1 MPVNNLTFNQLSTL
15 LNGIQSQV
23 TGASAIAPVN
33 TSEFVSVAQTV
44 LKTGTD
50 PVMSAISQI
59 LGRTIFSVRPY
70 SAKFKG
76 LLMDTQRWGG
86 ITRKINYVDK
96 SFTDDSGFSLTD
108 GQAVDQY
115 IVNKPEVIQT
125 NYYGSNVYQKSVTI
139 FRDQLDTAFSGVNE
153 FGEFISGVMQN
164 ISDQIEQAHE
174 DTGRMTIANLVGGI
188 VAAQKANQIVHLL
201 TEYNALTG
209 KKLTANTVY
218 APENYKPFM
227 LWVYSRI
234 AKASAMLTERS
245 QLYHF
250 NLTGKPIQRH
260 SPVNRQRLYLYAD
273 ARYQTEAQ
281 VLADT
286 YHDNYLSF
294 GETETVNYWQSIES
308 PAQIQVKPVYF
319 EEADG
324 SIVTAAD
331 NVTQDNIFAVIM
343 DEEAAGMNIYNYE
356 LAATP
361 YNARGRYTNMWWSF
375 NERYFNDFTENAMV
389 FLLD

>member
-44 LKTGTD
+44 LKTGAD

-76 LLMDTQRWGG
+76 LLMDNQRWGG

-260 SPVNRQRLYLYAD
+260 TPVNRQRLYLYAD

-294 GETETVNYWQSIES
+294 GETETVNYCQSIES

-319 EEADG
+319 DEADG

-343 DEEAAGMNIYNYE
+343 DEEAAGMNIFNYE
-356 LAATP
+356 LSSTP
-361 YNARGRYTNMWWSF
+361 YNARGRYNNLWWSF
-375 NERYFNDFTENAMV
+375 NERYFNDFTENAVV

>member
-1 MPVNNLTFNQLSTL
+1 MPVNNLTFNQLSTI

-33 TSEFVSVAQTV
+33 TNEFVSVAQTV

-76 LLMDTQRWGG
+76 LLMDNQRWGG

-209 KKLTANTVY
+209 TKLTANTVY

-260 SPVNRQRLYLYAD
+260 TPVNRQRLYLYAD

-319 EEADG
+319 DEADG

-343 DEEAAGMNIYNYE
+343 DEEAAGMNIFNYE

>member
-33 TSEFVSVAQTV
+33 TNEFVSVAQTV
-44 LKTGTD
+44 LKAGAD

-76 LLMDTQRWGG
+76 LLMDNQRWGG

-96 SFTDDSGFSLTD
+96 SFIDDSGFSLTD

-174 DTGRMTIANLVGGI
+174 DTARMTIANLVGGI

-201 TEYNALTG
+201 SEYNALTG
-209 KKLTANTVY
+209 KELTANTVY

-308 PAQIQVKPVYF
+308 PAKIQVKPVYF

-331 NVTQDNIFAVIM
+331 NVAQDNIFAVIM
-343 DEEAAGMNIYNYE
+343 DEEAAGMNIFNYE

>member
-33 TSEFVSVAQTV
+33 TSEFVTVAQTV

-76 LLMDTQRWGG
+76 LLMDSQRWGG

-139 FRDQLDTAFSGVNE
+139 FRDQLDVAFSGVNE

-201 TEYNALTG
+201 TEYNALTD

-343 DEEAAGMNIYNYE
+343 DEEAAGMNIFNYE

>member
-50 PVMSAISQI
+50 PIMSAISQI

-76 LLMDTQRWGG
+76 LLMDNQRWGG

-201 TEYNALTG
+201 TEYNALTD

-260 SPVNRQRLYLYAD
+260 TPVNRQRLYLYAD

-319 EEADG
+319 DEADG

-343 DEEAAGMNIYNYE
+343 DEEAAGMNIFNYE

-375 NERYFNDFTENAMV
+375 NERYFNDFTENAVV

>member
-1 MPVNNLTFNQLSTL
+1 MSVNNLTFNQLSTI

-76 LLMDTQRWGG
+76 LLMDNQRWGG

-125 NYYGSNVYQKSVTI
+125 NYYGSNIYQKSITI

-209 KKLTANTVY
+209 KELTANTVY

-250 NLTGKPIQRH
+250 NLAGKPIQRH

-294 GETETVNYWQSIES
+294 GETETVNYWQSIQS
-308 PAQIQVKPVYF
+308 PAKIQVKPVYF
-319 EEADG
+319 KEADG
-324 SIVTAAD
+324 SIVTATD

-343 DEEAAGMNIYNYE
+343 DEEAAGMNIFNYE

>member
-44 LKTGTD
+44 LKTGAD

-76 LLMDTQRWGG
+76 LLMDNQRWGG

-260 SPVNRQRLYLYAD
+260 TPVNRQRLYLYAD

-319 EEADG
+319 DEADG

-343 DEEAAGMNIYNYE
+343 DEEAAGMNIFNYE
-356 LAATP
+356 LSSTP
-361 YNARGRYTNMWWSF
+361 YNARGRYNNLWWSF
-375 NERYFNDFTENAMV
+375 NERYFNDFTENAVV

>member
-1 MPVNNLTFNQLSTL
+1 MAVNNLTFNQLSTI

-44 LKTGTD
+44 LKTGAD

-76 LLMDTQRWGG
+76 LLMDNQRWGG

-115 IVNKPEVIQT
+115 IVNMLEVIQT
-125 NYYGSNVYQKSVTI
+125 NYYGSNIYQKSITI

-188 VAAQKANQIVHLL
+188 VAAKKANQIVHLL

-209 KKLTANTVY
+209 KTLTANTVY

-273 ARYQTEAQ
+273 ARYQTESQ

-308 PAQIQVKPVYF
+308 PAKIEVKPVYF
-319 EEADG
+319 KEADG
-324 SIVTAAD
+324 SIVTAAE

-343 DEEAAGMNIYNYE
+343 DEEAAGMNIFNYE

>member
-44 LKTGTD
+44 LKTGAN

-76 LLMDTQRWGG
+76 LLMDNQRWGG

-139 FRDQLDTAFSGVNE
+139 FRNQLDTAFSGVNE

-260 SPVNRQRLYLYAD
+260 TPVNRQRLYLYAD

-319 EEADG
+319 DEADG

-343 DEEAAGMNIYNYE
+343 DEEAAGMNIFNYE
-356 LAATP
+356 LSSTP
-361 YNARGRYTNMWWSF
+361 YNARGRYNNLWWSF
-375 NERYFNDFTENAMV
+375 NERYFNDFTENAVV

>member
-1 MPVNNLTFNQLSTL
+1 MPVNNLTFNQLSTI

-23 TGASAIAPVN
+23 TGASTIAPVN

-76 LLMDTQRWGG
+76 LLMDNQRWGG

-125 NYYGSNVYQKSVTI
+125 NYYGSNIYQKSITI

-209 KKLTANTVY
+209 KDLTANTVY

-308 PAQIQVKPVYF
+308 PAKIQVKPVYF
-319 EEADG
+319 KEADG
-324 SIVTAAD
+324 SIVTATD

-343 DEEAAGMNIYNYE
+343 DEEAAGMNIFNYE

>member
-76 LLMDTQRWGG
+76 LLMDNQRWGG

-125 NYYGSNVYQKSVTI
+125 NYYGSNIYQKSVTI

-174 DTGRMTIANLVGGI
+174 DTGHMTIANLVGGI

-209 KKLTANTVY
+209 KELTANTVY

-308 PAQIQVKPVYF
+308 PAKIQVKPVYF
-319 EEADG
+319 KEADG

-343 DEEAAGMNIYNYE
+343 DEEAAGMNIFNYE

>member
-1 MPVNNLTFNQLSTL
+1 MPVNNLTFNQLSTI

-23 TGASAIAPVN
+23 TGAGAIAPVN
-33 TSEFVSVAQTV
+33 TSEFVTVAQTV

-76 LLMDTQRWGG
+76 LLMDNQRWGG

-96 SFTDDSGFSLTD
+96 SFVDDSGFSLTD

-115 IVNKPEVIQT
+115 VVNKPEVIQT
-125 NYYGSNVYQKSVTI
+125 NYYGSNVYQKSITI

-188 VAAQKANQIVHLL
+188 VDAKKSNQIVHLL

-209 KKLTANTVY
+209 LALTATSVY

-260 SPVNRQRLYLYAD
+260 TPVNRQRLYLYAD

-308 PAQIQVKPVYF
+308 PAKIQVKPVYF
-319 EEADG
+319 KEADG
-324 SIVTAAD
+324 SIVTAAAD
-331 NVTQDNIFAVIM
+331 VAQDNIFAVIM
-343 DEEAAGMNIYNYE
+343 DEEAAGMNIFNYE

-375 NERYFNDFTENAMV
+375 NERYFNDFTENAIV

>member
-1 MPVNNLTFNQLSTL
+1 MAVNNLTFNQLSTI

-76 LLMDTQRWGG
+76 LLMDNQRWGG

-125 NYYGSNVYQKSVTI
+125 NYYGSNIYQKSITI

-209 KKLTANTVY
+209 KELTANTVY

-250 NLTGKPIQRH
+250 NLAGKPIQRH

-294 GETETVNYWQSIES
+294 GETETVNYWQSIQS
-308 PAQIQVKPVYF
+308 PAKIQVKPVYF
-319 EEADG
+319 KEADG
-324 SIVTAAD
+324 SIVTATD

-343 DEEAAGMNIYNYE
+343 DEEAAGMNIFNYE

-375 NERYFNDFTENAMV
+375 NERYFNDFTENAIV

>member
-1 MPVNNLTFNQLSTL
+1 MPVNNLTFNQLSAI

-23 TGASAIAPVN
+23 TGASTIAPVN

-70 SAKFKG
+70 TAKFKG
-76 LLMDTQRWGG
+76 LLMDNQRWGG

-125 NYYGSNVYQKSVTI
+125 NYYGSNIYQKSVTI

-188 VAAQKANQIVHLL
+188 LAAQKANQVVHLL
-201 TEYNALTG
+201 AEYNALTG
-209 KKLTANTVY
+209 KDLTATTVY

-308 PAQIQVKPVYF
+308 PAKIQVKPVYF
-319 EEADG
+319 KEADG
-324 SIVTAAD
+324 SIVTATD

-343 DEEAAGMNIYNYE
+343 DEEAAGMNIFNYE

>member
-1 MPVNNLTFNQLSTL
+1 MPVNNLTFNQLSTI

-44 LKTGTD
+44 LKTGAD
-50 PVMSAISQI
+50 PVMAAISQI

-76 LLMDTQRWGG
+76 LLMDNQRWGG

-115 IVNKPEVIQT
+115 VVNKPEVIQT
-125 NYYGSNVYQKSVTI
+125 NYYGSNIYQKSITI

-308 PAQIQVKPVYF
+308 PAKIQVKPVYF
-319 EEADG
+319 KEADG
-324 SIVTAAD
+324 SIVTAAE

-343 DEEAAGMNIYNYE
+343 DEEAAGMNIFNYE

>member
-1 MPVNNLTFNQLSTL
+1 MPVNNLTFNQLSTI

-23 TGASAIAPVN
+23 TGASTIAPVN

-76 LLMDTQRWGG
+76 LLMDNQRWGG

-125 NYYGSNVYQKSVTI
+125 NYYGSNIYQKSITI
-139 FRDQLDTAFSGVNE
+139 FRDQLDTAFSGVDE

-174 DTGRMTIANLVGGI
+174 DTGRMTIANFVGGI

-209 KKLTANTVY
+209 KDLTANTVY

-308 PAQIQVKPVYF
+308 PAKIQVKPVYF
-319 EEADG
+319 KEADG
-324 SIVTAAD
+324 SIVTATD

-343 DEEAAGMNIYNYE
+343 DEEAAGMNIFNYE

>member
-33 TSEFVSVAQTV
+33 TNEFVSVAQTV

-70 SAKFKG
+70 SAKFRG
-76 LLMDTQRWGG
+76 LLMDNQRWGG

-188 VAAQKANQIVHLL
+188 VAAQKVNQIVHLL

-209 KKLTANTVY
+209 KELTANTVY

-308 PAQIQVKPVYF
+308 PAKIQVKPVYF
-319 EEADG
+319 KEADG
-324 SIVTAAD
+324 SIVTAAE

-343 DEEAAGMNIYNYE
+343 DEEAAGMNIFNYE

>member
-1 MPVNNLTFNQLSTL
+1 MPVNNLTFNQLSTI

-23 TGASAIAPVN
+23 TGASTIAPVN

-44 LKTGTD
+44 LKTGAD

-76 LLMDTQRWGG
+76 LLMDNQRWGG

-96 SFTDDSGFSLTD
+96 SFTDDSGFSLSD

-125 NYYGSNVYQKSVTI
+125 NYYGSNIYQKSITI

-174 DTGRMTIANLVGGI
+174 DTGRMTIANFVGGI

-209 KKLTANTVY
+209 KDLTANTVY

-308 PAQIQVKPVYF
+308 PAKIQVKPVYF
-319 EEADG
+319 KEADG
-324 SIVTAAD
+324 SIVTATD

-343 DEEAAGMNIYNYE
+343 DEEAAGMNIFNYE

>member
-1 MPVNNLTFNQLSTL
+1 MPVNNLTFNQLSTI

-23 TGASAIAPVN
+23 TGASTIAPVN

-44 LKTGTD
+44 LKTGAD

-76 LLMDTQRWGG
+76 LLMDNQRWGG

-96 SFTDDSGFSLTD
+96 SFTDDSGFSLPD

-125 NYYGSNVYQKSVTI
+125 NYYGSNVYQKSITI

-188 VAAQKANQIVHLL
+188 IAAQKANQIVHLL

-294 GETETVNYWQSIES
+294 GETETVNYWQSIEF
-308 PAQIQVKPVYF
+308 PAKIQVKPVYF
-319 EEADG
+319 NEADG
-324 SIVTAAD
+324 SIVTAAE

-343 DEEAAGMNIYNYE
+343 DEEAAGMNIFNYE

>member
-1 MPVNNLTFNQLSTL
+1 MPVNNLTFNQLSTI

-44 LKTGTD
+44 LKTGAD

-76 LLMDTQRWGG
+76 LLMDNQRWGG

-115 IVNKPEVIQT
+115 VVNKPEVIQT
-125 NYYGSNVYQKSVTI
+125 NYYGSNIYQKSITI

-308 PAQIQVKPVYF
+308 PAKIQVKPVYF
-319 EEADG
+319 KEADG
-324 SIVTAAD
+324 SIVTAAE

-343 DEEAAGMNIYNYE
+343 DEEAAGMNIFNYE

>member
-1 MPVNNLTFNQLSTL
+1 MPVNNLTFNQLSTI

-44 LKTGTD
+44 LKTGAD

-76 LLMDTQRWGG
+76 LLMDNQRWGG

-125 NYYGSNVYQKSVTI
+125 NYYGSNIYQKSITI

-174 DTGRMTIANLVGGI
+174 DTGRMTIANFVGGI
-188 VAAQKANQIVHLL
+188 VAAKKANQIVHLL

-209 KKLTANTVY
+209 KDLTANTVY

-245 QLYHF
+245 QRYHF

-308 PAQIQVKPVYF
+308 PAKIEVKPVYF
-319 EEADG
+319 KEADG
-324 SIVTAAD
+324 SIVTAAE

-343 DEEAAGMNIYNYE
+343 DEEAAGMNIFNYE

>member
-1 MPVNNLTFNQLSTL
+1 MAVNNLTFNQLSTI

-44 LKTGTD
+44 LKTGAD

-76 LLMDTQRWGG
+76 LLMDNQRWGG

-108 GQAVDQY
+108 GQAIDQY

-125 NYYGSNVYQKSVTI
+125 NYYGSNIYQKSITI

-209 KKLTANTVY
+209 KELTANTVY

-250 NLTGKPIQRH
+250 NLAGKPIQRH

-294 GETETVNYWQSIES
+294 GETETVNYWQSIQS
-308 PAQIQVKPVYF
+308 PAKIQVKPVYF
-319 EEADG
+319 KEADG
-324 SIVTAAD
+324 SIVTATD

-343 DEEAAGMNIYNYE
+343 DEEAAGMNIFNYE